1 MVQDDNKFYRKY
13 LGMVYAMFSIGILG
27 FLVWSHHMFSVG
39 LDVDTRAYFTA
50 ATMVIAV
57 PTGIKIFSWI
67 GTLYGG
73 SLRMTTP
80 LIFTLGFL
88 ALFTIGG
95 EIILL
100 LHPLKTAICWKLLT
114 ILQLGIFPFTMYNFE
129 QSAGN
134 QKIYLTNIWVG
145 SSETIRGPHKFIWDD
160 IVRKIKLLLIFSY
173 VYLILLLRI
182 PGHTARLGNL
192 GGRALNWSSYST
204 SNNYT
209 FGESS
214 FNIKNLKPIKRYNSL
229 KGDRLQII
237 RDQKNKT
244 GVYMLINNINGH
256 NYVGSSINLA
266 GRMKNYLN
274 TASLKSKKN
283 SNMPIV
289 KALLKYGQEDFSLWI
304 LEYVEPS
311 NLSIRETFYITLIIP
326 YYNVLKQGYSSV
338 GYKHTE
344 ETKSLLSELAKNKI
358 HSDKT
363 KSLIAKALVG
373 ENNPFYNRNHSTET
387 KIRMI
392 EANSAYP
399 VYVYNS
405 FKELLVVYPSVKTL
419 ANLIKSDQPTLVN
432 AIKEGTLYRGE
443 WYLSN
448 IPFNINDIPSIT
460 NWTSDVC
467 SKLVLEMNNNTN
479 IKKAVFVYDLNRNFI
494 AKYDGVMRAQ
504 KAININHS
512 TIKKFATV
520 AGTYKGYIFSYERL
534 IKE

>member
-1 MVQDDNKFYRKY
+1 
-13 LGMVYAMFSIGILG
+13 
-27 FLVWSHHMFSVG
+27 
-39 LDVDTRAYFTA
+39 
-50 ATMVIAV
+50 MVIAV
-57 PTGIKIFSWI
+57 PTGIKIFSWLA
-67 GTLYGG
+67 TLYGG
-73 SLRMTTP
+73 SLRFTTP
-80 LIFTLGFL
+80 LIFVFGFL
-88 ALFTIGG
+88 ALFTLGG

-100 LHPLKTAICWKLLT
+100 LHPLKTAICWELLT
-114 ILQLGIFPFTMYNFE
+114 IMLIVIFLLTMYNFE

-134 QKIYLTNIWVG
+134 QRIYLTNIWVG
-145 SSETIRGPHKFIWDD
+145 SSETTRGPHKFIWDD
-160 IVRKIKLLLIFSY
+160 IVHKIKLLFIFSY
-173 VYLILLLRI
+173 VYLIILLSVSSYLS
-182 PGHTARLGNL
+182 HASHLARLGGK
-192 GGRALNWSSYST
+192 GGRAINLSSYST
-204 SNNYT
+204 SNNST
-209 FGESS
+209 LEEDSLKP
-214 FNIKNLKPIKRYNSL
+214 NMKDLKPIKKYNSL
-229 KGDRLQII
+229 KNERLQII

-274 TASLKSKKN
+274 TASLKSNKN

-289 KALLKYGQEDFSLWI
+289 KALLKYGQEEFSLWI

-311 NLSIRETFYITLIIP
+311 NLSIRETFYITLILP

-363 KSLIAKALVG
+363 KSLISKALVG

-392 EANSAYP
+392 EAKSAYP

-405 FKELLVVYPSVKTL
+405 FKELLVVYPSVNTL
-419 ANLIKSDQPTLVN
+419 ANLIKSNHPTLVSF
-432 AIKEGTLYRGE
+432 IKEGTLFRGE

-448 IPFNINDIPSIT
+448 IPFNINDKPSIA
-460 NWTSDVC
+460 NWTSDEC
-467 SKLVLEMNNNTN
+467 SKLVLEINNNSH

-504 KAININHS
+504 KAINIGHS
-512 TIKKFATV
+512 TIKRYASV

-534 IKE
+534 NKEQ

>member
-1 MVQDDNKFYRKY
+1 M
-13 LGMVYAMFSIGILG
+13 
-27 FLVWSHHMFSVG
+27 
-39 LDVDTRAYFTA
+39 
-50 ATMVIAV
+50 
-57 PTGIKIFSWI
+57 
-67 GTLYGG
+67 
-73 SLRMTTP
+73 
-80 LIFTLGFL
+80 
-88 ALFTIGG
+88 
-95 EIILL
+95 
-100 LHPLKTAICWKLLT
+100 
-114 ILQLGIFPFTMYNFE
+114 
-129 QSAGN
+129 
-134 QKIYLTNIWVG
+134 TNIWVG

-160 IVRKIKLLLIFSY
+160 IVHKIKLLLIFSY
-173 VYLILLLRI
+173 VYSIVLLSRSGRSVPAPIFDDCASAHPSRASHL
-182 PGHTARLGNL
+182 ARLGGKGGKTINL
-192 GGRALNWSSYST
+192 SSYST

-209 FGESS
+209 ALSHLRWRAEEGGDF

-229 KGDRLQII
+229 KGERLQII

-256 NYVGSSINLA
+256 TYVWSSINLA

-311 NLSIRETFYITLIIP
+311 NLSIRETFYIALIIP

-405 FKELLVVYPSVKTL
+405 FKELLVVYPSVNTL
-419 ANLIKSDQPTLVN
+419 ANLIKSNHPTLVN
-432 AIKEGTLYRGE
+432 VIKEGTLFRGE

-460 NWTSDVC
+460 NWTSDEC
-467 SKLVLEMNNNTN
+467 SKLILEMNNNSH
-479 IKKAVFVYDLNRNFI
+479 IKKAVFVYDINRNFI
-494 AKYDGVMRAQ
+494 GKYEGVTDASRAL
-504 KAININHS
+504 KMSHL
-512 TIKKFATV
+512 TIKKYAEIGGV
-520 AGTYKGYIFSYERL
+520 YNEYIFSYERL
-534 IKE
+534 ID